1 MITAEEANIYA
12 RTYELNNE
20 LELIEQFIREQMK
33 QGNYNILMNKVSEE
47 AQTIL
52 DDEGYSIT
60 SKDGLINISW
70 D

>member
-33 QGNYNILMNKVSEE
+33 QGNYNILMNEVSEE

>member
-20 LELIEQFIREQMK
+20 LEIIEQFIREQMK
-33 QGNYNILMNKVSEE
+33 QGNYNILMNEVSEE